1 MLTALSVP
9 NLSVGREHR
18 LSQGRRR
25 NDYPDGKLSAH
36 ARQIPLRIE
45 LAQGPRQGRARDRL
59 SSSAIRPTIRSRS
72 LSDTTLAVSVPN
84 FASVSSY
91 RIGRRI
97 QGRCWR
103 STAPARASSMRPR
116 RNRPSDRQLMHPVA
130 RQRRSA
136 PRAIVV
142 RMVRVSFTAAA
153 GHVGF
158 TSVGG

>member
-1 MLTALSVP
+1 
-9 NLSVGREHR
+9 
-18 LSQGRRR
+18 
-25 NDYPDGKLSAH
+25 
-36 ARQIPLRIE
+36 
-45 LAQGPRQGRARDRL
+45 
-59 SSSAIRPTIRSRS
+59 
-72 LSDTTLAVSVPN
+72 LSDTTLAHSVPN

-103 STAPARASSMRPR
+103 STVPARASSMRTR
-116 RNRPSDRQLMHPVA
+116 RNRPGDRQLMHPVA